1 MRIPMLLALLCLSM
15 SALAEDIEVTNRER
29 PVMVGTPVMDD
40 RSVTCRGV
48 DRALGRVGWT
58 GYLGGEVMRVRTT

>member
-1 MRIPMLLALLCLSM
+1 M

-29 PVMVGTPVMDD
+29 PVMVGTPVMND
-40 RSVTCRGV
+40 RLVTYRGV